1 MSEVLFVSQNP
12 LGRCENLTAV
22 WDMYGGGK
30 SFRHGVDG
38 MRSAEKDGFDAV
50 VCDCLP
56 AFIEGKGRTVSI
68 NICHAVTGNKYYG
81 LHEGFDWYDR
91 DAFAQTDIATA
102 ASEQSIGIVAGQL
115 GIPESRIAVTGL
127 PRTDI
132 CFGTSKGD
140 GGTVLAEKRAY
151 LYIPT
156 FRNPDLGGWLP
167 RIDWAKLDS
176 MLGDDEVIAVK
187 RHYFTEKPLLD
198 KVLGHIVELD
208 PNEPSMQYMVDCDVL
223 VSDYSSAIFDGYLM
237 GKPSVL
243 TTDDMDD
250 YLRDRPMYYEFP
262 GFYGSRY
269 CIAEGNEE
277 RLLDSMRDA
286 AENGMGEADIACM
299 EAVAGACD
307 GHSTERVCE
316 LIENVLEAM

>member
-22 WDMYGGGK
+22 WDMYDGGK

-198 KVLGHIVELD
+198 KVFGHIVELD
-208 PNEPSMQYMVDCDVL
+208 PNEPSMQYMV
-223 VSDYSSAIFDGYLM
+223 
-237 GKPSVL
+237 
-243 TTDDMDD
+243 
-250 YLRDRPMYYEFP
+250 
-262 GFYGSRY
+262 Y

-299 EAVAGACD
+299 ETVAGACD